1 MTALRRLPCLWSLQ
15 PPLLPPCMLPP
26 VPAVRFALQGTPSGG
41 LTPRYL
47 RFRDEH
53 SKSWSS
59 PAMEC
64 LLQCVTSRIT
74 VSAEFLSQGDLSKD
88 DGGMRYLH

>member
-1 MTALRRLPCLWSLQ
+1 
-15 PPLLPPCMLPP
+15 
-26 VPAVRFALQGTPSGG
+26 
-41 LTPRYL
+41 
-47 RFRDEH
+47 
-53 SKSWSS
+53 
-59 PAMEC
+59 MEC